1 MTLKQKVSDLQ
12 LKKILSLKNIGK
24 FALNVFLIL
33 PGVFFLFL
41 GFRWLVAPDTAA
53 AALMMPLLAGA
64 GLNSQISDIGGMFL
78 AIGLL
83 TMGAVTTR
91 KGDLLFSVAVFL
103 SCIALY
109 RVLAFSLHDTT
120 LIMQSIVIEIVL
132 AIWFFIASRMLN
144 AQETKNVE

>member
-12 LKKILSLKNIGK
+12 LKKILSPKNIGK

-91 KGDLLFSVAVFL
+91 KGDLLFSVALLL
-103 SCIALY
+103 SCIAVY
-109 RVLAFSLHDTT
+109 RVLSFTLHDAT
-120 LIMQSIVIEIVL
+120 LIMQSLGIEIVL
-132 AIWFFIASRMLN
+132 SVWFFIASKRMN
-144 AQETKNVE
+144 AQERKNA